1 MKIGKNGL
9 GLWYKNVFVVKK
21 GSENNME
28 NDKIEKYV
36 EGRLIIN
43 EKERSNERIRI
54 HEELFS
60 SVIKSLKEHKK
71 IIETKDTVEEI
82 KKSSKTLYEV
92 TMRPELQE
100 GINCGDYK
108 WKDCALEIKNAN
120 TGKYVGKATLE
131 KSDDIDTREIKT
143 TVIRDYKESA
153 ISKVTRNI
161 CSISGQVQLAEISQ
175 RLDVLIDKVDEIK
188 ELLIDKEVYN
198 LKACIET
205 IDNDTKLLP
214 DSNAINRINNAIGDL
229 RKLSKFFEGEIQK
242 VINKKVKYN
251 IRDTFV
257 EGLNIIDLLKGEIK
271 EYNNKYVD
279 EIKVI
284 LNRYSFLVDCYF
296 QSLISLG
303 ICYQILYGYTEAK
316 EYYEKARNDANKF
329 SLELSNKL
337 VYLLDIQTSNGSE
350 CMDLNKVIELLKD
363 RKIMLKQELVN
374 VNSYMENISNKY
386 NNLTHQFNEI
396 EIKLL
401 ISDEELLKE
410 EDY

>member
-1 MKIGKNGL
+1 MG
-9 GLWYKNVFVVKK
+9 
-21 GSENNME
+21 

-36 EGRLIIN
+36 EGHLIIEN
-43 EKERSNERIRI
+43 NERSNKKIKI
-54 HEELFS
+54 PEEIFS
-60 SVIKSLKEHKK
+60 SVIKSLKEQKK
-71 IIETKDTVEEI
+71 IIENKETVEEI
-82 KKSSKTLYEV
+82 KKTSKTLYEV
-92 TMRPELQE
+92 TMRPELQD
-100 GINCGDYK
+100 GINGGEYK
-108 WKDCALEIKNAN
+108 WKNCALEIRNAD

-131 KSDDIDTREIKT
+131 KSDAIDTREIKT

-153 ISKVTRNI
+153 ISKVTRSI

-175 RLDVLIDKVDEIK
+175 RLDGLIEKVDEIK

-271 EYNNKYVD
+271 EYNNKYVN
-279 EIKVI
+279 EIRAI

-303 ICYQILYGYTEAK
+303 ICYQILYGYNEAK

-337 VYLLDIQTSNGSE
+337 VYLLDIQTSDGSE
-350 CMDLNKVIELLKD
+350 CIDLNKVVESLED
-363 RKIMLKQELVN
+363 RKIMLKQELAN
-374 VNSYMENISNKY
+374 VNGYMESISNKY
-386 NNLTHQFNEI
+386 NNLTHQFNEM

-410 EDY
+410 EEH